1 MAFDMR
7 TVREAV
13 RQSRLVYRIHAI
25 QKMFA
30 RKISKAELTY
40 ALDRAELVEDY
51 PDDKPYPSAL
61 LLGFTDHGRPL
72 HVACA
77 VDEKGRLIIITVY
90 KPDTARWERDWKM
103 RRRRP

>member
-1 MAFDMR
+1 MAFDVR

-13 RQSRLVYRIHAI
+13 KQSRVVYRVHAI
-25 QKMFA
+25 QRMFS
-30 RKISKAELTY
+30 RSISEAELVQ
-40 ALDRAELVEDY
+40 ALDRAEVVEDY

-61 LLGFTDHGRPL
+61 LLGFTDQGRPL

-90 KPDTARWERDWKM
+90 EPDTARWERDWKM